1 MLKKNK
7 VLILISIL
15 VLMLSVFALSAC
27 SNKTA
32 NKTKAKIYD
41 ANGLPLTKEA
51 ALKLWQGKWHEKNQP
66 IKYCRMNEIG
76 ENGTLSVLATIR
88 DNGKPNTYFTIW
100 PSTYENDTKT
110 LILKSQWLNM
120 DFKFRFIDPNTLEIT
135 DNNGTSIY
143 TRVIE

>member
-51 ALKLWQGKWHEKNQP
+51 ALKLWQGKWDDGKGQHF
-66 IKYCRMNEIG
+66 MNEIDDQGRISPLGLIEDGLVNRYFCICPTLFDVKTSTLTLKNPIDG
-76 ENGTLSVLATIR
+76 EFYMS
-88 DNGKPNTYFTIW
+88 
-100 PSTYENDTKT
+100 
-110 LILKSQWLNM
+110 
-120 DFKFRFIDPNTLEIT
+120 FKFSNKDTLLTKIH
-135 DNNGTSIY
+135 NNPETIY

>member
-51 ALKLWQGKWHEKNQP
+51 ALKLWQGKWDDGKGQHF
-66 IKYCRMNEIG
+66 MNEIDDQG
-76 ENGTLSVLATIR
+76 RISPLGFIKNGHVNRSFAKWEPKY
-88 DNGKPNTYFTIW
+88 NA
-100 PSTYENDTKT
+100 DTKT
-110 LILKSQWLNM
+110 LEFSDPWVGEIVTYE
-120 DFKFRFIDPNTLEIT
+120 FIDKNTFIT
-135 DNNGTSIY
+135 NHLSNTKKKF

>member
-27 SNKTA
+27 SNKIA

-41 ANGLPLTKEA
+41 ANGLPLTKAA
-51 ALKLWQGKWHEKNQP
+51 ALKLWQGKWNKKNRP
-66 IKYCRMNEIG
+66 INYCRMNEIG
-76 ENGTLSVLATIR
+76 ENGTLSVLATIE

-100 PSTYENDTKT
+100 PSNYENDTKT
-110 LILKSQWLNM
+110 LILKNQWLNM
-120 DFKFRFIDPNTLEIT
+120 DFKFRFIDSNTLEIT